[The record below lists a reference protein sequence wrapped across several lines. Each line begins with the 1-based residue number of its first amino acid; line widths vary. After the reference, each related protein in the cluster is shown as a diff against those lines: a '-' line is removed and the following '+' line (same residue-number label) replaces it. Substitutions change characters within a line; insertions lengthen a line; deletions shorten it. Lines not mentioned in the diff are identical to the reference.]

1 MQKFFT
7 DFEAINQFTLSL
19 NYHQSKLECSHCL
32 KNDQFV
38 SHGIVYKQRSISESE
53 KVGKRIF
60 CSNRY
65 GRVGCGR
72 SFQLNVATKIPR
84 LRYGAAQLFVFIA
97 SLLANLSIV
106 ESYQK
111 ATNQL
116 ASRNS
121 WRWLNKLMGRLI
133 EYRVYLKTRVD
144 ALPPHF
150 LPSSKRLQHLLPTLK
165 RLTSK
170 TNICPCL
177 SFQLCRQM
185 PFI

>member
-19 NYHQSKLECSHCL
+19 HYHQSKLECSHCL
-32 KNDQFV
+32 KNNQFV
-38 SHGIVYKQRSISESE
+38 SHGIVYKQHSISESE

-65 GRVGCGR
+65 GRVGCGH

-84 LRYGAAQLFVFIA
+84 LRYGAAQLFIFIA

-111 ATNQL
+111 ATSQL
-116 ASRNS
+116 ESRNA
-121 WRWLNKLMGRLI
+121 WRWLNKLMVRLVD
-133 EYRVYLKTRVD
+133 YRAYLKTRVD
-144 ALPPHF
+144 ALPPPF
-150 LPSSKRLQHLLPTLK
+150 PQSSKRLQHLLPTLK

-170 TNICPCL
+170 RNICPCL
-177 SFQLCRQM
+177 TFQLRQKM
-185 PFI
+185 AFI